1 MRIDSAARLRVVSTI
16 NLFKHSSDVIEVESG
31 HALFRE
37 GEPGETMFVVIEGA
51 VEVTR
56 DGRVIETI
64 GAGEIIGEL
73 ALIDTGPRS
82 ASAITV
88 MPSRLVCVGKQE
100 FTFLVQEH
108 PTFAL
113 QVMAVMAERLRRANN
128 RAPHRP
134 A

>member
-1 MRIDSAARLRVVSTI
+1 MSTI
-16 NLFKHSSDVIEVESG
+16 NLFKHSSDVVEVEAG

-37 GEPGETMFVVIEGA
+37 GEPGDTMFVVLEGA
-51 VEVTR
+51 VELTH
-56 DGRVIETI
+56 GTQVIETI

-88 MPSRLVCVGKQE
+88 TPSRLVCVGKQE

-113 QVMAVMAERLRRANN
+113 QVMAVMAERLRRAND
-128 RAPHRP
+128 RAPRST

>member
-1 MRIDSAARLRVVSTI
+1 VTAI
-16 NLFKHSSDVIEVESG
+16 NIFNHSSDVILVDAG

-37 GEPGETMFVVIEGA
+37 GEPGDTMFVVIEGA
-51 VEVTR
+51 VEVTHNEQ
-56 DGRVIETI
+56 VIETI
-64 GAGEIIGEL
+64 GAGGIIGEF

-82 ASAITV
+82 ASATAV
-88 MPSRLVCVGKQE
+88 APSRLACVGKRE

-113 QVMAVMAERLRRANN
+113 QVMAVMAERLRRAND
-128 RAPHRP
+128 RAPQ

>member
-1 MRIDSAARLRVVSTI
+1 VSTI
-16 NLFKHSSDVIEVESG
+16 NLFKHSSDVIEAESG
-31 HALFRE
+31 HALFRQ
-37 GEPGETMFVVIEGA
+37 GEPGDTMFVVIEGG

-128 RAPHRP
+128 RAAHPS